1 MSQLE
6 KAKNR
11 IKICP
16 KDYTYDEARALLL
29 KIGFEESNKGKTSG
43 SRVRF
48 FRRTD
53 ERVINLHKPHPQS
66 TMREYAVKELKDF
79 LESTGDI

>member
-6 KAKNR
+6 KAKSR
-11 IKICP
+11 IKTCP
-16 KDYTYDEARALLL
+16 ADYTYDEARALLFKL
-29 KIGFEESNKGKTSG
+29 GFEESNKGKTSG

-48 FRRTD
+48 FRRAD
-53 ERVINLHKPHPQS
+53 GRIINLHKPHPQS
-66 TMREYAVKELKDF
+66 TMKGYAVKELKEF